1 MRKPSLKSLKAKAWK
16 YFSEWV
22 RRRYADKRGFVIC
35 VSCGAKT
42 HWTTANSGHFLHG
55 HSKPTFLDI
64 RNVHVQ
70 CIRCNLYLS
79 GNLVEYAAF
88 MKNKYGWET
97 IDALRELSHQVVKM
111 DRSYYESIIEE
122 YKGKLE
128 GLNDR

>member
-1 MRKPSLKSLKAKAWK
+1 
-16 YFSEWV
+16 
-22 RRRYADKRGFVIC
+22 
-35 VSCGAKT
+35 
-42 HWTTANSGHFLHG
+42 
-55 HSKPTFLDI
+55 
-64 RNVHVQ
+64 
-70 CIRCNLYLS
+70 
-79 GNLVEYAAF
+79 